1 MSCLVEQVAGCSFTI
16 MKTFSE
22 WLISLED
29 ERLEIGD
36 WRLEDGLAGDLAYIW
51 YSYLSTCPYRRRLAK
66 QTVIRTLKTQ
76 AGMVRIAFLVVSSL
90 RTS

>member
-36 WRLEDGLAGDLAYIW
+36 WRMGLLATWRIYGTAT
-51 YSYLSTCPYRRRLAK
+51 YPLVL
-66 QTVIRTLKTQ
+66 TVDAWPNKR
-76 AGMVRIAFLVVSSL
+76 
-90 RTS
+90 